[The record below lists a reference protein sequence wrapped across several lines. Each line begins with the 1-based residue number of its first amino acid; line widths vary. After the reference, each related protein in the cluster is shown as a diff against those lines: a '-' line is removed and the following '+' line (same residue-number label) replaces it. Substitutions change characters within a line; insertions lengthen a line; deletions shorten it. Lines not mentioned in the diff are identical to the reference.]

1 MTAYR
6 FSDEYKDQFGVRWLL
21 RRLNIFPN
29 AYYNYKKHWKAAYE
43 EKKQYT
49 KEQIKA
55 IYHEHNGVDGYR
67 MMRAYLERKGI
78 VLSALTVHKYMNT
91 ELGLMSV
98 TRRKAP
104 EYKKGKPIHFQG
116 ICRVLRADE
125 GHAEHEQS
133 RISV

>member
-6 FSDEYKDQFGVRWLL
+6 FIDEYKDQFGVRWLL

-29 AYYNYKKHWKAAYE
+29 AYYNYKKHRKAAYE

-78 VLSALTVHKYMNT
+78 KYQ
-91 ELGLMSV
+91 V
-98 TRRKAP
+98 V
-104 EYKKGKPIHFQG
+104 
-116 ICRVLRADE
+116 CRLYISVLRE
-125 GHAEHEQS
+125 QGHTL
-133 RISV
+133 